1 MIVLSVTIAFL
12 VTHIIAFFI
21 THVKIKSAYVIMK
34 IWQKSRIFADRER
47 FIVYNII
54 RNQWIAVCV
63 KTPLYLADFRL
74 SSKNAEGIFE

>member
-1 MIVLSVTIAFL
+1 
-12 VTHIIAFFI
+12 
-21 THVKIKSAYVIMK
+21 MK